1 VLFVPLLLR
10 AEKQKIENHEYKSY
24 RNKAAKSRS
33 IAAGAGAG
41 PRAAHGVRDCC
52 PEHIPSRK
60 NGMRD
65 ARADIKRVILIR
77 REPKRQCFSFPMS
90 MRALRF
96 SVKLLTV
103 HLHTGTARSGIR
115 VRFTISFL
123 RFFRLVG
130 SLPEEHRMSF
140 LKTSTSFTRFR
151 ITDSVPKTLWAEI
164 PDRLRRNCFTDIDD
178 LPEERS
184 FGWTSFEDMLDT
196 TWRVYPVEKGVYLAF
211 CLRLDTRRVPPA
223 VIKKHL
229 ALALKQEEAH
239 NREQGRK
246 FVARERKKE
255 IKEQVLLRLRMRFLP
270 IPAEFQVVWNT
281 AESLVYFASIQQKM
295 LDLFEDLFIRTFE
308 LHLVPLSPYELA
320 VVRMQDSTSSM
331 LLQLDTLE
339 PTQFA

>member
-1 VLFVPLLLR
+1 MLFFSL
-10 AEKQKIENHEYKSY
+10 S
-24 RNKAAKSRS
+24 
-33 IAAGAGAG
+33 
-41 PRAAHGVRDCC
+41 
-52 PEHIPSRK
+52 
-60 NGMRD
+60 
-65 ARADIKRVILIR
+65 AR
-77 REPKRQCFSFPMS
+77 P
-90 MRALRF
+90 LRF
-96 SVKLLTV
+96 SAKLLTV
-103 HLHTGTARSGIR
+103 HLNKGTMRSGIR
-115 VRFTISFL
+115 VRFTIAYA
-123 RFFRLVG
+123 RFFLFV
-130 SLPEEHRMSF
+130 SCLPKEGRMSF

-151 ITDSVPKTLWAEI
+151 ITEPVPKALWAEI

-196 TWRVYPVEKGVYLAF
+196 TWRMNPVEKGIYLAF

-229 ALALKQEEAH
+229 ALALKLEETH

-246 FVARERKKE
+246 FISRERKKE
-255 IKEQVLLRLRMRFLP
+255 IKEQVMLRLRMRFLP

-281 AESLVYFASIQQKM
+281 AESQVYFASIQQKM
-295 LDLFEDLFIRTFE
+295 LDLFEDMFIRTFE

-320 VVRMQDSTSSM
+320 MVRMQDSPSSM